1 LATRVIK
8 AGDPLAHENKALVD
22 WLKLHGV
29 NPDDCLKVEEKGKQ
43 VRFTLVKR
51 RRPGTVVFD
60 SIANRV
66 STRTVTCDAVITLAE
81 AGI

>member
-1 LATRVIK
+1 MRVIN
-8 AGDPLAHENKALVD
+8 AGDSLAHENKALVD

-29 NPDDCLKVEEKGKQ
+29 NPDDCLKVEESSKQ

-60 SIANRV
+60 PITNQV
-66 STRTVTCDAVITLAE
+66 STRTVTCEVVITLAE